1 MTFPLEIWEHI
12 FTYTDP
18 ITLINLKT
26 VCKCWNEIIDKL
38 LMQTDLWYNLCKNE
52 IPKHYWTTLC
62 ETLSPS
68 KLYTNFHE
76 KNDAKFWMAMYKL
89 WIKCENITKCD
100 TQISCIEPELEGSF
114 SEHITCTDISGSLL
128 AVGTSEGFIYFY
140 DTCYLHTRTKHIVDH
155 MEYIKTVQ
163 FCRNET
169 NIICISCSINNHVS
183 FWDMNTLK
191 EIDKTHGKLIC
202 TSYSYCYIATNNMLR
217 VEKLREIVTYDIG
230 SDNIIAIC
238 ADNNKALFYTE
249 GGSRVHLN
257 VDMGNRDHTC
267 TRIQPLNIRI
277 RRYSTFNPGIVTC
290 ITEHGYLGF
299 LQGEEWKV
307 YNMFPILHGTPTAVL
322 IYAHILILG
331 LDSGNVHIYYI
342 DDFRSINFHSI
353 SSKKLTLDTS
363 AVISLNIM
371 VNVAEYLIVAYSKK
385 IHTVKFI

>member
-1 MTFPLEIWEHI
+1 
-12 FTYTDP
+12 
-18 ITLINLKT
+18 
-26 VCKCWNEIIDKL
+26 
-38 LMQTDLWYNLCKNE
+38 MQTDLWYNLCKNE